1 MTTGGGSIG
10 QGTLDVLLESTG
22 GYFAAH
28 EKLSGGQFAAQGANL
43 WCISGRIQGTHLC
56 HPSVRESAIISSEYT
71 GYNFRK
77 KTVTSF

>member
-28 EKLSGGQFAAQGANL
+28 EKLVRGPVCGSGG
-43 WCISGRIQGTHLC
+43 
-56 HPSVRESAIISSEYT
+56 
-71 GYNFRK
+71 
-77 KTVTSF
+77 